1 MVRKN
6 HTVLEGLP
14 SILVNAAGGIM
25 TTVGM
30 TGWEQR
36 KAGGGGGGVTAPPKT
51 GHKVGLRG
59 GGQRKAGGGGGG

>member
-36 KAGGGGGGVTAPPKT
+36 KAGGGGGGD
-51 GHKVGLRG
+51 LRRRLRPATKLG
-59 GGQRKAGGGGGG
+59 